1 MILLTLLTQA
11 LKFDQTKG
19 TRDVGTGISY
29 PAGWVSDRIIRLF
42 YIRYLIWPDNGIRN
56 RTNMQLDLKPR
67 SKNCLHLENAN
78 VQLSTTYY

>member
-11 LKFDQTKG
+11 LKFDKTKG

-42 YIRYLIWPDNGIRN
+42 LYPVPYLAG
-56 RTNMQLDLKPR
+56 
-67 SKNCLHLENAN
+67 
-78 VQLSTTYY
+78 